1 MTANNLLIISHGGLG
16 DWIIINSIIR
26 AKAKLHE
33 LVCLPVK
40 YHNVPSVTYMLRD
53 LDNVV
58 IRPVEDDEE
67 ALFFRDSIWKFQTLN
82 LGGFGNGFDGRTWDF
97 SFYLQAGVEYQDR
110 WDKWECPR
118 DEAAEEKVAMQFQE
132 FRQNTDTWKIFL
144 HEDRSRGL
152 VIDTGKWGR
161 LVETIFETSKLA
173 NTSGVRTI
181 IPDPAITP
189 ILFHWW
195 KVIEHC
201 DEIHA
206 MSSSFSAFI
215 DSIDL
220 PKKPK
225 LFLHQ
230 YVRGNEAIC
239 GYQKDW
245 TILK

>member
-1 MTANNLLIISHGGLG
+1 MTANNLLIMSHGGLG
-16 DWIIINSIIR
+16 DFIIINSIIR

-40 YHNVPSVTYMLRD
+40 YGNVPSVTYMLRD

-110 WDKWECPR
+110 WSKWACPR
-118 DEAAEEKVAMQFQE
+118 DEAAEQKVFMAA
-132 FRQNTDTWKIFL
+132 TDDVKPMVFL
-144 HEDRSRGL
+144 HCDRTRGL
-152 VIDTGKWGR
+152 VFDEKRPEILPVFKSWER
-161 LVETIFETSKLA
+161 RETTCVSPQPF
-173 NTSGVRTI
+173 
-181 IPDPAITP
+181 ITP
-189 ILFHWW
+189 ILFHWR

-201 DEIHA
+201 DEIHC

-220 PKKPK
+220 PKNPK

-239 GYQKDW
+239 GYQKNW
-245 TILK
+245 EILK